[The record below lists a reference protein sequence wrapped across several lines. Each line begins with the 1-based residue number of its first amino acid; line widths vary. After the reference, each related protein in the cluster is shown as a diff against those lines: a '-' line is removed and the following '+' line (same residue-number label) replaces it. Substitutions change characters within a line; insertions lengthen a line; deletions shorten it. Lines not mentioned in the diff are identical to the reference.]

1 MESTL
6 LARSTPSDLTH
17 LTAACMHTLPAGLFG
32 SSKTPAE
39 KMKEYKRNIQK
50 SVRELDRERNSL
62 ERQEKKLMADIKK
75 EAKAGRNDTAKIM
88 AKDLIRTRGYI
99 KKMYKMKS
107 HLEAISL
114 RLTTMQTTNQM
125 ATSMKQVSK
134 VMGKMNKQVR
144 ESPCHRT
151 RRQPSSSC
159 PISRRTR
166 AAQMNLPKI
175 QEIMMNFEQENEKM
189 AVKEEMM
196 DDAMDD
202 GAISPTPQTAAADR
216 RDRHRRTVCMASHP
230 LSAAEPEPHHD
241 RRVRAS
247 GCSIRR

>member
-1 MESTL
+1 
-6 LARSTPSDLTH
+6 
-17 LTAACMHTLPAGLFG
+17 
-32 SSKTPAE
+32 
-39 KMKEYKRNIQK
+39 MKEYKRNIQK

-134 VMGKMNKQVR
+134 VMGKMNKQ
-144 ESPCHRT
+144 
-151 RRQPSSSC
+151 
-159 PISRRTR
+159 
-166 AAQMNLPKI
+166 MNLPKI

-202 GAISPTPQTAAADR
+202 AFADDEDEDEEEKVLGAVFAELGIEQMNSMPDVGSGPATSASAAAADTGVAATDGGGGGGGDDDMDAELQKR
-216 RDRHRRTVCMASHP
+216 LDNLKRT
-230 LSAAEPEPHHD
+230 
-241 RRVRAS
+241 
-247 GCSIRR
+247 